1 MIPVRP
7 GTRVA
12 WGGMIPQPSAVTPE
26 LAEAALNCVPLARAR
41 KLAEW
46 IGPSRQLTSSGVLK
60 PALAIEACQVLG
72 IELPPGRLRTA
83 LDLDELM
90 QDWEVACYAGYIIP
104 RGSRV
109 RAAARLADMSPLT
122 VLRSWLGAASAEL
135 GLRDEPCGGCLTIL
149 HELSEAD
156 GPLDLAQLAEAIGS
170 PEPPEPEDGPCPG
183 CGEIHDPPDLAA
195 MIGYDDEEEYLDD
208 SREHAEDTVVSLMSY
223 GAVAV
228 LAAEPVGPGGSGE
241 TRVRL
246 TPLGAMLAES
256 IFTGCAPPPEADVAT
271 LMDVLS
277 ALPQKIAE
285 QMAMPWLAARSPAAA
300 AGELL
305 AWAEPADPAQRLIA
319 MAFAMG
325 IGPEAAPA
333 WREWADRPG
342 FGAYARMWLNEHGE
356 EVPEHPE
363 DQAWLTVEALSAANA
378 KISPEA
384 MPLVLGAAL
393 GNADA
398 AEASQVLT
406 LISSSGHPDAE
417 WFVESITIATGV
429 EPPTARWTLPAG
441 PARRGRLPAE
451 DHRLSQ
457 LIDLAGQAPDQIG
470 EPGGPDHFVGG
481 VHLRQRPPVPRRDP
495 VRDVHRRHLAEP
507 PAGDLHP
514 GQEEPLVL
522 PDDRVPV
529 PHGQGPLVHF
539 RPEGH
544 VGPAGLLGQ
553 FPPRPGRVVL
563 PVVQPAARRAPVPPV
578 GRPVVVPEQQHPVLR
593 VEHDHPPRPPQPD
606 RDGSPITG
614 LLHVTHCP
622 SPSTGALTTRAS
634 HRQRDQ
640 SVCRQ
645 S

>member
-90 QDWEVACYAGYIIP
+90 RDWEVACYAGYIIP

-149 HELSEAD
+149 HELSEAG

-285 QMAMPWLAARSPAAA
+285 QMAVPWLAARSPAAA

-305 AWAEPADPAQRLIA
+305 AWAESADPAQRLIA
-319 MAFAMG
+319 MAFAMD

-342 FGAYARMWLNEHGE
+342 FGAYPRMWLSEHGE
-356 EVPEHPE
+356 EVPEHPG

-406 LISSSGHPDAE
+406 LMSSSGHPDAE
-417 WFVESITIATGV
+417 WFVESITMATGV
-429 EPPTARWTLPAG
+429 EPPTVRWTLPAG
-441 PARRGRLPAE
+441 LPGGDVYQLKITLRGVAKPPVWRRAVVPSGLTLDLLHDVLQQIMGWENEHLHVFSTPRRNYGTPDPELGFADERKVTLAEILTKPGAAMRYTYDFGDDWEHDVVLEKILPPDPVPVLSCLAGEGACPPEDCGGAWGYDSLKEVLADPDHEEHVEMLDWMGLESAEDFDPARFRLDEVNA
-451 DHRLSQ
+451 RLSQ
-457 LIDLAGQAPDQIG
+457 LI
-470 EPGGPDHFVGG
+470 
-481 VHLRQRPPVPRRDP
+481 
-495 VRDVHRRHLAEP
+495 
-507 PAGDLHP
+507 
-514 GQEEPLVL
+514 
-522 PDDRVPV
+522 
-529 PHGQGPLVHF
+529 
-539 RPEGH
+539 
-544 VGPAGLLGQ
+544 
-553 FPPRPGRVVL
+553 
-563 PVVQPAARRAPVPPV
+563 
-578 GRPVVVPEQQHPVLR
+578 
-593 VEHDHPPRPPQPD
+593 
-606 RDGSPITG
+606 
-614 LLHVTHCP
+614 
-622 SPSTGALTTRAS
+622 
-634 HRQRDQ
+634 
-640 SVCRQ
+640 
-645 S
+645 